1 MDRVI
6 RGLLWRLRMVAW
18 ALTLV
23 ALSAVS
29 LVLLILT
36 VVGTAL
42 IVVWV
47 GIPLLLATVAITRPI
62 AQIYRRFVG
71 DALGAR
77 VESPYVDA
85 KGGGVFARLRA
96 VFADPATRR
105 DLVWVALNGTV
116 GLALSILALIETML
130 ELVLLWWLP
139 GGSWFL
145 KLDAY
150 LARALLS
157 PTEKTRLAR
166 RVRELTESRAV
177 TVDAQAT
184 EIRRIERDL
193 HDGAQA
199 RLIVLGMNLGLAE
212 NAVDS
217 DPEAAK
223 LMLAEARAASS
234 EALSELRGL
243 VRGIHP
249 PVLADRG
256 LVGAVQA
263 LALAAPMR
271 VQLDADVPDRLPAPV
286 ESAAYFAVSEA
297 LTNVIKHAAAQHV
310 WIQLEHAG
318 GLLRMRISDDGRG
331 GADLDTGSGL
341 RGIERRL
348 GAFDG
353 RLMVTSPIGG
363 PTVVFMELP
372 CESSSPKTLPS
383 SGTA

>member
-1 MDRVI
+1 
-6 RGLLWRLRMVAW
+6 MVAW
-18 ALTLV
+18 AVLLV
-23 ALSAVS
+23 VLSSIS

-36 VVGTAL
+36 IVSTAL
-42 IVVWV
+42 IAVWI
-47 GIPLLLATVAITRPI
+47 GIPMLLLTVAITRPI
-62 AQIYRRFVG
+62 AGVYRRFVG
-71 DALGAR
+71 DVLGPPI
-77 VESPYVDA
+77 ESPYLDA
-85 KGGGVFARLRA
+85 KAGGIFAQLRA
-96 VFADPATRR
+96 VVADPATRR
-105 DLVWVALNGTV
+105 DLVWVGLDGIV
-116 GLALSILALIETML
+116 GLTLSIAALIETLL
-130 ELVLLWWLP
+130 ELVLLWWWP

-199 RLIVLGMNLGLAE
+199 RLIVLGMNLGMAE
-212 NAVDS
+212 GAVDS

-223 LMLAEARAASS
+223 LMLAEARATSV
-234 EALSELRGL
+234 EALAELRGL

-263 LALAAPMR
+263 LALAAPMS
-271 VQLDADVPDRLPAPV
+271 VQIDADVPGRLPAPV

-297 LTNVIKHAAAQHV
+297 LTNVIKHAHAAHT
-310 WIQLEHAG
+310 WIQLEHAHDV
-318 GLLRMRISDDGRG
+318 LRMRISDDGRG
-331 GADLDTGSGL
+331 GADPDSGSGL

-348 GAFDG
+348 AAFDG
-353 RLMVTSPIGG
+353 RLMVTSPPGG
-363 PTVVFMELP
+363 PTVVSMELP
-372 CESSSPKTLPS
+372 CVSSSPKTLPS

>member
-1 MDRVI
+1 MDRMM
-6 RGLLWRLRMVAW
+6 RGLLWRLRLVAW
-18 ALTLV
+18 AIALV
-23 ALSAVS
+23 ALSSVS

-36 VVGTAL
+36 IVATAL
-42 IVVWV
+42 ISVWV
-47 GIPLLLATVAITRPI
+47 GIPMLLATVAITRPV
-62 AQIYRRFVG
+62 AAVYRRFVG
-71 DALGAR
+71 DVLGTR
-77 VESPYVDA
+77 VDSPYLDA
-85 KGGGVFARLRA
+85 RAGGIFAQLRA
-96 VFADPATRR
+96 VVADPATRR
-105 DLVWVALNGTV
+105 DLVWVGLNGIV
-116 GLALSILALIETML
+116 GLALSIAALIETLL
-130 ELVLLWWLP
+130 ELVLLWWWR

-212 NAVDS
+212 TAVDA
-217 DPEAAK
+217 DPETAK
-223 LMLAEARAASS
+223 LMLAEARTASR
-234 EALSELRGL
+234 EALAELRGL

-263 LALAAPMR
+263 LALAAPMA
-271 VQLDADVPDRLPAPV
+271 VQVDASVPDRLPAPV

-297 LTNVIKHAAAQHV
+297 LTNVIKHANAAHT
-310 WIQLEHAG
+310 WIQLEHTA

-331 GADLDTGSGL
+331 GADAASGSGL

-348 GAFDG
+348 AAFDG
-353 RLMVTSPIGG
+353 RLMVTSPPGG

-372 CESSSPKTLPS
+372 CASSSPKILPS